1 VGKNTH
7 LVQISVRVGY
17 GCHPQVKNHPCT
29 WPRRVRYPYQNC
41 HPYLHR
47 NCVLASGGI
56 CGSRSAFWCIWGT
69 KHRCTFFMLG
79 WDRCGFHKKCVRIRD
94 AEHVFLHLVRFV
106 GHVVYSD
113 ASKAWNI
120 DALFF
125 MLGWDRYG
133 FHKKNAETRYA
144 ELVFFHPLES
154 ISHVVH
160 SSAFAARNVDKLFFM
175 HGWDR
180 YRLHKKC
187 TMTHYANLVFLYPLG
202 SANKN
207 LGGLIF
213 RWEGISSI

>member
-1 VGKNTH
+1 
-7 LVQISVRVGY
+7 
-17 GCHPQVKNHPCT
+17 
-29 WPRRVRYPYQNC
+29 
-41 HPYLHR
+41 
-47 NCVLASGGI
+47 
-56 CGSRSAFWCIWGT
+56 
-69 KHRCTFFMLG
+69 
-79 WDRCGFHKKCVRIRD
+79 
-94 AEHVFLHLVRFV
+94 
-106 GHVVYSD
+106 
-113 ASKAWNI
+113 
-120 DALFF
+120 

-213 RWEGISSI
+213 R